1 MNSKNSENNNQSSK
15 GLSML
20 EGVFTPSILTILGV
34 IMYLRFGYVVGN
46 VGLIG
51 TLVIVTIS
59 TSITFLTALSIA
71 SIATDKK
78 VKAGG
83 AYYMISRSLGIETGG
98 AVGIPLFMA
107 QALSIALYTIGY
119 AESLTK
125 VFPILNQTA
134 VGIIVTILVGV
145 LALTSAKIAVRSQ
158 YFVMLA
164 IIISLISL
172 YFGEPID
179 GVEMDKWS
187 NRVVAPDN
195 FWVVF
200 AVFFPAVTGIMA
212 GVNMSG
218 DLKNPSR
225 AIPIGTFL
233 AVGVGYVIY
242 MGIPIFIAG
251 RADAQTLVD
260 DPLVMRKISFWGD
273 SILLGVWGATLSSA
287 IGSMLGAPRV
297 LQALAR
303 DRVLPKYFKWLGRGS
318 EIDDSPKIGTYFTLA
333 IALIA
338 VYFGD
343 LNVIA
348 PVLTMFFLAT
358 YGMLNI
364 SSALENAIG
373 SPSFRPTFK
382 VHWGFSLTGSLGCAA
397 VMFLINPVA
406 TVIAISFLTVVFLW
420 LEHREMKTTWGD
432 VRQGVWLS
440 LIRIGLIKLSGK
452 MDPKNWR
459 PHILVL
465 SGAPTKRWNLITL
478 TNDIVQNRGLMT
490 VSTILSGPESTAER
504 RLSMEDKTVEY
515 LKNRGINSLVKI
527 ITSPNIYEG
536 ARQLVNYYGIGH
548 LVPNIVLLGDSTVE
562 DHYPDYCKMIK
573 GFYEEKRNVLI
584 VKENEKYGYGKKQ
597 QIDVWWRG
605 LKRNGALMI
614 IIAHLLRKGIEWRNA
629 TIRLNMVL
637 DSENAA
643 EEARKNISELLKKV
657 RIDIKENLVVSYG
670 QSFDELRR
678 KISGKADLVLL
689 GLQEPQDDFL
699 SYYTQMIK
707 KIEGSPSTMFVL
719 ASQDIN
725 FEEVLL

>member
-1 MNSKNSENNNQSSK
+1 
-15 GLSML
+15 
-20 EGVFTPSILTILGV
+20 
-34 IMYLRFGYVVGN
+34 
-46 VGLIG
+46 
-51 TLVIVTIS
+51 
-59 TSITFLTALSIA
+59 
-71 SIATDKK
+71 
-78 VKAGG
+78 
-83 AYYMISRSLGIETGG
+83 
-98 AVGIPLFMA
+98 
-107 QALSIALYTIGY
+107 
-119 AESLTK
+119 
-125 VFPILNQTA
+125 
-134 VGIIVTILVGV
+134 
-145 LALTSAKIAVRSQ
+145 
-158 YFVMLA
+158 
-164 IIISLISL
+164 
-172 YFGEPID
+172 
-179 GVEMDKWS
+179 
-187 NRVVAPDN
+187 
-195 FWVVF
+195 
-200 AVFFPAVTGIMA
+200 MA

-218 DLKNPSR
+218 DLKNPSV
-225 AIPIGTFL
+225 AIPTGTFL

-242 MGIPIFIAG
+242 MAIPIVIAS
-251 RADAQTLVD
+251 RADAQSLVD
-260 DPLVMRKISFWGD
+260 DPLIMRKISFWGD

-297 LQALAR
+297 LQTLAR
-303 DRVLPKYFKWLGRGS
+303 DRVLPKYLSWLGKGS
-318 EIDDSPKIGTYFTLA
+318 ERNDTPRVGTYFTLG

-343 LNVIA
+343 LNLIA

-373 SPSFRPTFK
+373 SPSFRPSFK

-432 VRQGVWLS
+432 VRQGIWMS
-440 LIRIGLIKLSGK
+440 LIRMGLINLSGK

-490 VSTILSGPESTAER
+490 VSTILSGDESTAER
-504 RLSMEDKTVEY
+504 RQSMENKTAEY

-527 ITSPNIYEG
+527 ISSNNIYDG
-536 ARQLVNYYGIGH
+536 ARQLVNFYGIGH
-548 LVPNIVLLGDSTVE
+548 LVPNIILLGDSTVE
-562 DHYPDYCKMIK
+562 DHYPDYCKMVK

-584 VKENEKYGYGKKQ
+584 VKENEKIGYGQKKI
-597 QIDVWWRG
+597 IDVWWRG
-605 LKRNGALMI
+605 LKKNGALMI
-614 IIAHLLRKGIEWRNA
+614 IIAHLLRRGMEWRNA

-643 EEARKNISELLKKV
+643 AEAEKNISELLEKV
-657 RIDIKENLVVSYG
+657 RIDMKQNLVVSHG

-678 KISGKADLVLL
+678 KISVKADLVLL
-689 GLQEPQDDFL
+689 GMAEPGEDFL
-699 SYYTQMIK
+699 EYYTQMIR
-707 KIEGSPSTMFVL
+707 KIEGAPSTIFVL
-719 ASQDIN
+719 AAQEVS

>member
-1 MNSKNSENNNQSSK
+1 MF
-15 GLSML
+15 

-46 VGLIG
+46 VGLLG

-83 AYYMISRSLGIETGG
+83 AYYMISRALGVETGG

-107 QALSIALYTIGY
+107 QALSVALYTIGF
-119 AESLTK
+119 AESLTN
-125 VFPILNQTA
+125 VFPVLNQTI

-145 LALTSAKIAVRSQ
+145 LALTSARIAVRAQ

-164 IIISLISL
+164 IIISLVSL
-172 YFGEPID
+172 YFGDPME
-179 GVEMDKWS
+179 GVEVDRWS
-187 NRVVAPDN
+187 NRVDNADN

-212 GVNMSG
+212 GVNLSG
-218 DLKNPSR
+218 DLKNPSV
-225 AIPIGTFL
+225 AIPVGTFL
-233 AVGVGYVIY
+233 AVGVGYIIY
-242 MGIPIFIAG
+242 MAIPIVIAG
-251 RADAQTLVD
+251 RADAQSLVE
-260 DPLVMRKISFWGD
+260 DPLIMRKISFWGD

-303 DRVLPKYFKWLGRGS
+303 DRVLPKYLRWLGRGS
-318 EIDDSPKIGTYFTLA
+318 EKDDSPRIGTYFTLV

-343 LNVIA
+343 LNLIA
-348 PVLTMFFLAT
+348 PILTMFFLAT

-382 VHWGFSLTGSLGCAA
+382 VHWGFSLTGSLGSAA

-406 TVIAISFLTVVFLW
+406 TIVAILFLTIVFLW

-432 VRQGVWLS
+432 VRQGIWMS
-440 LIRIGLIKLSGK
+440 LIRMGLINLSGK

-478 TNDIVQNRGLMT
+478 TNEIVQNRGLMT
-490 VSTILSGPESTAER
+490 VSTILSSESSTADR
-504 RLSMEDKTVEY
+504 RLSMENKTAEY

-527 ITSPNIYEG
+527 ITSPNIYDG
-536 ARQLVNYYGIGH
+536 ARQLVNFYGIGH
-548 LVPNIVLLGDSTVE
+548 LVPNIILLGDSTVE
-562 DHYPDYCKMIK
+562 AHYPDYCKMVTE
-573 GFYEEKRNVLI
+573 FYKEKRNILI
-584 VKENEKYGYGKKQ
+584 VKENDNLGFGKKK

-614 IIAHLLRKGIEWRNA
+614 IIAHLLRRSMEWRHA

-643 EEARKNISELLKKV
+643 AEARKNISEILKSV
-657 RIDIKENLVVSYG
+657 RIDIQQNLVVSYG
-670 QSFDELRR
+670 QTFDELRK
-678 KISGKADLVLL
+678 KISGKADLILL
-689 GLQEPQDDFL
+689 GMAEPDERFL
-699 SYYTQMIK
+699 EYYTTMIR
-707 KIEGSPSTMFVL
+707 KIEGAPSTMFVL
-719 ASQDIN
+719 AGQEVS

>member
-1 MNSKNSENNNQSSK
+1 LNSKNSENNQQKSK

-46 VGLIG
+46 VGLFG

-83 AYYMISRSLGIETGG
+83 AYYMISRALGVETGG
-98 AVGIPLFMA
+98 AVGIPLYMA
-107 QALSIALYTIGY
+107 QALSVALYTIGF
-119 AESLTK
+119 AESLTT
-125 VFPILNQTA
+125 VFPVLNQTI

-145 LALTSAKIAVRSQ
+145 LAITSARIAVRSQ

-164 IIISLISL
+164 IVISLVSL
-172 YFGEPID
+172 YFGEPLE
-179 GVEMDKWS
+179 GVEVDKWS
-187 NRVVAPDN
+187 NSISKSAS

-218 DLKNPSR
+218 DLKNPSV
-225 AIPIGTFL
+225 AIPVGTFL
-233 AVGVGYVIY
+233 AIGVGYVIY
-242 MGIPIFIAG
+242 MAIPIVIAG
-251 RADAQTLVD
+251 RADAQSLVD
-260 DPLVMRKISFWGD
+260 DPLIMRKISFWGD

-287 IGSMLGAPRV
+287 IGSMLGASRV

-303 DRVLPKYFKWLGRGS
+303 DRVLPKYMRWLGKGS
-318 EIDDSPKIGTYFTLA
+318 QTDDSPRIGTYFTLA

-343 LNVIA
+343 LNLIA

-406 TVIAISFLTVVFLW
+406 TVIAILFLTIVFLW

-432 VRQGVWLS
+432 VRQGIWMS
-440 LIRIGLIKLSGK
+440 LIRMGLINLSGK

-490 VSTILSGPESTAER
+490 VSTILSGDESTAER
-504 RLSMEDKTVEY
+504 RLSMENKTTEY

-536 ARQLVNYYGIGH
+536 ARQLVNFYGIGH
-548 LVPNIVLLGDSTVE
+548 LVPNIILLGDSTVE
-562 DHYPDYCKMIK
+562 THYPDYCKMIT
-573 GFYEEKRNVLI
+573 GFYKEKRNILI
-584 VKENEKYGYGKKQ
+584 VRENEKIGFGEKK

-614 IIAHLLRKGIEWRNA
+614 IIAHLLRRSMEWRHA

-643 EEARKNISELLKKV
+643 AEARKNISEILKSV
-657 RIDIKENLVVSYG
+657 RIEIQQNLVVSYG
-670 QSFDELRR
+670 KSFDELRR
-678 KISGKADLVLL
+678 KISGKADLILL
-689 GLQEPQDDFL
+689 GMAEPDERFL
-699 SYYTQMIK
+699 EYYTAMIK
-707 KIEGSPSTMFVL
+707 KIEGAPSTMFVL
-719 ASQDIN
+719 AGQEVN

>member
-1 MNSKNSENNNQSSK
+1 MI
-15 GLSML
+15 

-46 VGLIG
+46 VGLLG
-51 TLVIVTIS
+51 TLFIVTIS

-83 AYYMISRSLGIETGG
+83 AYYMISRALGVESGG
-98 AVGIPLFMA
+98 AVGIPLYMA
-107 QALSIALYTIGY
+107 QALSIALYTIGF
-119 AESLTK
+119 AESLTN
-125 VFPILNQTA
+125 VFPVLNQTI
-134 VGIIVTILVGV
+134 VGIIVTVLVGV
-145 LALTSAKIAVRSQ
+145 LALTSARIAVRSQ
-158 YFVMLA
+158 YFVILVIA
-164 IIISLISL
+164 ISLISL
-172 YFGEPID
+172 YFGEPLE
-179 GVEMDKWS
+179 GVEANKWN
-187 NRVVAPDN
+187 NRIDNPDG
-195 FWVVF
+195 FWIVF
-200 AVFFPAVTGIMA
+200 AIFFPAVTGIMA

-218 DLKNPSR
+218 DLKNPSS
-225 AIPIGTFL
+225 AIPVGTFL

-242 MGIPIFIAG
+242 MVIPIVIAS
-251 RADAQTLVD
+251 RADAQSLVE
-260 DPLVMRKISFWGD
+260 DPLIMRKISFWGD

-287 IGSMLGAPRV
+287 LGSMLGAPRV

-303 DRVLPKYFKWLGRGS
+303 DRVLPKYLRWLGRGS
-318 EIDDSPKIGTYFTLA
+318 ETDDSPRIGTYFTLA
-333 IALIA
+333 IALVA

-343 LNVIA
+343 LNLIA

-364 SSALENAIG
+364 SSALENALG
-373 SPSFRPTFK
+373 SPSFRPSLK

-406 TVIAISFLTVVFLW
+406 TIIAISFLTVVFLW

-432 VRQGVWLS
+432 VRQGIWMS
-440 LIRIGLIKLSGK
+440 LIRIGLINLSGK

-478 TNDIVQNRGLMT
+478 TNDIIQNRGLMT
-490 VSTILSGPESTAER
+490 VSTILSGEESSAER
-504 RLSMEDKTVEY
+504 RLSMENKTAEY

-527 ITSPNIYEG
+527 IASSNIYDG
-536 ARQLVNYYGIGH
+536 ARQLVNFYGIGH

-562 DHYPDYCKMIK
+562 THYPEYCKMVT
-573 GFYEEKRNVLI
+573 GFYQEKRNILI
-584 VKENEKYGYGKKQ
+584 VKENEKFGFGKKKL
-597 QIDVWWRG
+597 IDVWWRG
-605 LKRNGALMI
+605 LKKNGALMI
-614 IIAHLLRKGIEWRNA
+614 IIAHLLRRSMEWRHA

-643 EEARKNISELLKKV
+643 AEARKNISELLKKV
-657 RIDIKENLVVSYG
+657 RIDIQENLVVSYG
-670 QSFDELRR
+670 QSFDDLRR
-678 KISGKADLVLL
+678 KISLKADLVLL
-689 GLQEPQDDFL
+689 GMAEPGEDFL
-699 SYYTQMIK
+699 EYYTQMIK

-719 ASQDIN
+719 AAQEVS

>member
-1 MNSKNSENNNQSSK
+1 MI
-15 GLSML
+15 

-46 VGLIG
+46 VGLLG
-51 TLVIVTIS
+51 TLIIVTIS

-71 SIATDKK
+71 SIATDKR
-78 VKAGG
+78 VKTGG
-83 AYYMISRSLGIETGG
+83 AYYMISRALGVETGG
-98 AVGIPLFMA
+98 AVGIPLYMA
-107 QALSIALYTIGY
+107 QALSVALYTIGF
-119 AESLTK
+119 AESLTN
-125 VFPILNQTA
+125 VFPVLNQTA

-145 LALTSAKIAVRSQ
+145 LALTSARIAVRSQ
-158 YFVMLA
+158 YIVMLA
-164 IIISLISL
+164 IVISLVSL
-172 YFGEPID
+172 YFGDPME
-179 GVEMDKWS
+179 GVEIDKWN
-187 NRVVAPDN
+187 NRIDDADG

-218 DLKNPSR
+218 DLKNPSV
-225 AIPIGTFL
+225 AIPVGTFL
-233 AVGVGYVIY
+233 AVGVGYIIY
-242 MGIPIFIAG
+242 MAIPIIIAG
-251 RADAQTLVD
+251 RVDAQLLVE
-260 DPLVMRKISFWGD
+260 DPLIMRKISFWGD

-303 DRVLPKYFKWLGRGS
+303 DRVLPKYLRWLGRGS
-318 EIDDSPKIGTYFTLA
+318 EIDDSPRIGTYFTLA

-382 VHWGFSLTGSLGCAA
+382 VNWGFSLTGSLGCAA

-406 TVIAISFLTVVFLW
+406 TVIAITFLTAVFLW

-432 VRQGVWLS
+432 VRQGIWLS
-440 LIRIGLIKLSGK
+440 LIRMGLINLSGK

-478 TNDIVQNRGLMT
+478 TNEIVQNRGLMT
-490 VSTILSGPESTAER
+490 ISTILSGDESTAER
-504 RLSMEDKTVEY
+504 RLSMENKTAEY

-527 ITSPNIYEG
+527 ITSSNIYDG
-536 ARQLVNYYGIGH
+536 ARQLVNFYGIGH
-548 LVPNIVLLGDSTVE
+548 LVPNIILLGDSTVE
-562 DHYPDYCKMIK
+562 AHYPDYCNMVS
-573 GFYEEKRNVLI
+573 GFYREKRNILI
-584 VKENEKYGYGKKQ
+584 VKENDKLGFGKKKK
-597 QIDVWWRG
+597 IDVWWRG

-614 IIAHLLRKGIEWRNA
+614 IIAHLLRRSMEWRHA

-643 EEARKNISELLKKV
+643 AEARKNISEILKSV
-657 RIDIKENLVVSYG
+657 RIDIQENLVVSYG
-670 QSFDELRR
+670 QTFHELRQ
-678 KISGKADLVLL
+678 KISGKADLVML
-689 GLQEPQDDFL
+689 GMAEPDERFL
-699 SYYTQMIK
+699 EYYTAMIR
-707 KIEGSPSTMFVL
+707 KIEGAPSTMFVL
-719 ASQDIN
+719 AGQEVN

>member
-1 MNSKNSENNNQSSK
+1 MNSRNSENNNQATH
-15 GLSML
+15 GLSMF

-46 VGLIG
+46 VGLMG

-59 TSITFLTALSIA
+59 TSITFLTSLSIA

-78 VKAGG
+78 VRAGG
-83 AYYMISRSLGIETGG
+83 AYYMISRALGIETGG
-98 AVGIPLFMA
+98 AVGIPLYMA
-107 QALSIALYTIGY
+107 QALSVALYTIGF
-119 AESLTK
+119 AESLTN
-125 VFPILNQTA
+125 VFPVLNQTF

-164 IIISLISL
+164 IIISLVSL
-172 YFGEPID
+172 YFGEPLE
-179 GVEMDKWS
+179 GVELDKWS
-187 NRVVAPDN
+187 NRVNNPDN

-200 AVFFPAVTGIMA
+200 AVFFPAVTGIMT

-218 DLKNPSR
+218 DLKNPSV
-225 AIPIGTFL
+225 AIPVGTFL
-233 AVGVGYVIY
+233 AVGVGYIIY
-242 MGIPIFIAG
+242 MVIPVVIAS
-251 RADAQTLVD
+251 RADAQSLID
-260 DPLVMRKISFWGD
+260 DPLIMRKISFWGD

-303 DRVLPKYFKWLGRGS
+303 DRVLPKYLRWLGRGA
-318 EIDDSPKIGTYFTLA
+318 EKDDAPKIGTYFTLTV
-333 IALIA
+333 ALIA

-406 TVIAISFLTVVFLW
+406 TVIAISFLTMVFLW

-432 VRQGVWLS
+432 VRQGMWMS

-478 TNDIVQNRGLMT
+478 TNDIVQNKGLMT
-490 VSTILSGPESTAER
+490 VSTILTGDESTAER
-504 RLSMEDKTVEY
+504 RQSMENKTIDY
-515 LKNRGINSLVKI
+515 LKSRGINSLVKI
-527 ITSPNIYEG
+527 ITAQNIYKG
-536 ARQLVNYYGIGH
+536 AHQLVNYYGIGH
-548 LVPNIVLLGDSTVE
+548 LVPNIILLGDSTVE
-562 DHYPDYCKMIK
+562 DHYPAYCNMVR
-573 GFYEEKRNVLI
+573 GFFEEKRNVLI
-584 VKENEKYGYGKKQ
+584 VKENEKYGFGRKK

-614 IIAHLLRKGIEWRNA
+614 IIAHLLRRGMEWRNA

-643 EEARKNISELLKKV
+643 VEARKNITELLKKV
-657 RIDIKENLVVSYG
+657 RIDIQQNLIVSYG
-670 QSFDELRR
+670 QSFDDLRS
-678 KISGKADLVLL
+678 KISAKADLVMF
-689 GLQEPQDDFL
+689 GMPEPGDNFL
-699 SYYTQMIK
+699 NYYTTMIR

-719 ASQDIN
+719 AAQDVN

>member
-1 MNSKNSENNNQSSK
+1 MI
-15 GLSML
+15 

-46 VGLIG
+46 VGLLG
-51 TLVIVTIS
+51 TLIIVTIS
-59 TSITFLTALSIA
+59 TSIIFLTALSIA

-83 AYYMISRSLGIETGG
+83 AYFMISRALGIETGG
-98 AVGIPLFMA
+98 AVGIPLYMA
-107 QALSIALYTIGY
+107 QALSVALYTIGF
-119 AESLTK
+119 AESVTK
-125 VFPILNQTA
+125 VFPILNQTI

-145 LALTSAKIAVRSQ
+145 LALTSARVAVRSQ
-158 YFVMLA
+158 YFVLLA
-164 IIISLISL
+164 IAISLVSL
-172 YFGEPID
+172 YFGEPME
-179 GVEMDKWS
+179 GVEIDKWS
-187 NRVVAPDN
+187 NRVNNPES
-195 FWVVF
+195 FWVIF

-218 DLKNPSR
+218 DLKNPSK

-242 MGIPIFIAG
+242 MAIPIVIAS
-251 RADAQTLVD
+251 RADAQSLID
-260 DPLVMRKISFWGD
+260 DPLIMRKISFWGD

-303 DRVLPKYFKWLGRGS
+303 DRVLPKYLSWLGKGS
-318 EIDDSPKIGTYFTLA
+318 KEDDSPRVGTYFTLG

-343 LNVIA
+343 LNLIA

-373 SPSFRPTFK
+373 SPSFRPSFK
-382 VHWGFSLTGSLGCAA
+382 VHWGFSLTGSLGCAT

-406 TVIAISFLTVVFLW
+406 TVIAISFLTIVFLW

-432 VRQGVWLS
+432 VRQGIWMS
-440 LIRIGLIKLSGK
+440 LIRIGLINLSGK

-490 VSTILSGPESTAER
+490 VSTILSGDESTAER
-504 RLSMEDKTVEY
+504 RQSMENKTAEY
-515 LKNRGINSLVKI
+515 LKHRGINSLVKI
-527 ITSPNIYEG
+527 ISSSNIYDG
-536 ARQLVNYYGIGH
+536 ARQLVNFYGIGH

-562 DHYPDYCKMIK
+562 DHYPDYCKMVR

-584 VKENEKYGYGKKQ
+584 VKENEKIGFGQKKI
-597 QIDVWWRG
+597 IDVWWRG
-605 LKRNGALMI
+605 LKKNGALMI
-614 IIAHLLRKGIEWRNA
+614 IIAHLLRRGMEWRNA

-643 EEARKNISELLKKV
+643 AEAKKNISELLEKV
-657 RIDIKENLVVSYG
+657 RIEMKQNLVVSYG

-678 KISGKADLVLL
+678 KISVKADLVLL
-689 GLQEPQDDFL
+689 GMAEPGEDFL
-699 SYYTQMIK
+699 EYYTQMIR
-707 KIEGSPSTMFVL
+707 KIEGAPSTMFVL
-719 ASQDIN
+719 AAQEVS

>member
-1 MNSKNSENNNQSSK
+1 MI
-15 GLSML
+15 

-46 VGLIG
+46 VGLFG
-51 TLVIVTIS
+51 TLVIVTLS

-98 AVGIPLFMA
+98 AVGIPLYMA
-107 QALSIALYTIGY
+107 QALSVALYTIGF
-119 AESLTK
+119 AESLSN
-125 VFPILNQTA
+125 VFPVLNQTI
-134 VGIIVTILVGV
+134 VGLIVTILVGV
-145 LALTSAKIAVRSQ
+145 LAMTSAKIAVRSQ

-164 IIISLISL
+164 IVISLVSL
-172 YFGEPID
+172 YFGEPLE
-179 GVEMDKWS
+179 GVSPDKWS
-187 NRVVAPDN
+187 NRIENPEN
-195 FWVVF
+195 FWVIF

-218 DLKNPSR
+218 DLKNPSV
-225 AIPIGTFL
+225 AIPVGTFL
-233 AVGVGYVIY
+233 AIGVGYVIY
-242 MGIPIFIAG
+242 MVIPIIIAG
-251 RADAQTLVD
+251 RADAQSLID
-260 DPLVMRKISFWGD
+260 DPLIMRRISFWGD

-287 IGSMLGAPRV
+287 VGSMLGAPRV

-303 DRVLPKYFKWLGRGS
+303 DRVLPKYLRWLGRGT
-318 EIDDSPKIGTYFTLA
+318 EIDDSPKVGTYFTLA

-364 SSALENAIG
+364 SSTLENAIG
-373 SPSFRPTFK
+373 SPSFRPSFK

-406 TVIAISFLTVVFLW
+406 TIIAITFLTIVFLW
-420 LEHREMKTTWGD
+420 LERREMKTTWGD
-432 VRQGVWLS
+432 VRQGVWMS
-440 LIRIGLIKLSGK
+440 LIRIGLVKLSGK

-478 TNDIVQNRGLMT
+478 TNDMVQNRGLMT
-490 VSTILSGPESTAER
+490 VSTILSGNESTAKR
-504 RLSMEDKTVEY
+504 RQSMENKTIEY

-536 ARQLVNYYGIGH
+536 ARQLVTYYGIGH
-548 LVPNIVLLGDSTVE
+548 LVPNIILLGDSTVE
-562 DHYPDYCKMIK
+562 EHYPEYCNMVKA
-573 GFYEEKRNVLI
+573 FYEEKRNILI
-584 VKENEKYGYGKKQ
+584 LKENEKTGFGQKK

-614 IIAHLLRKGIEWRNA
+614 IIAHLLQRGMEWRNA
-629 TIRLNMVL
+629 NIRLNMVL

-643 EEARKNISELLKKV
+643 VEARKNISELLKKV
-657 RIDIKENLVVSYG
+657 RIDIQENLIVSYG
-670 QSFDELRR
+670 KSFDELRR
-678 KISGKADLVLL
+678 KVSGKADLVLL
-689 GLQEPQDDFL
+689 GMVEPDEGFL
-699 SYYTQMIK
+699 KYYTEMIR
-707 KIEGSPSTMFVL
+707 KIEGAPSTMFVL
-719 ASQDIN
+719 AAQDIN